1 MLWVGGL
8 LQDSKSTRHWGSFMR
23 ASAKN
28 LLWYQTEKEIQV
40 LRGFQIVVLK
50 IIFSF
55 SPKEP
60 EALEVI
66 HGVRLSQGLVRITV
80 LFEINLKLL
89 LSLTGKFRSTSIS
102 VCRGLFF
109 RFVYLSFPLFICF
122 PLSGSFRKKITH

>member
-1 MLWVGGL
+1 
-8 LQDSKSTRHWGSFMR
+8 MR

-55 SPKEP
+55 NPKEP

-66 HGVRLSQGLVRITV
+66 HGVRLSQGLVKITV

-89 LSLTGKFRSTSIS
+89 FSLTGEFRGASIS
-102 VCRGLFF
+102 VCRGLFC
-109 RFVYLSFPLFICF
+109 RFVYLKFSLLICF

>member
-1 MLWVGGL
+1 
-8 LQDSKSTRHWGSFMR
+8 MR

-50 IIFSF
+50 IILSF
-55 SPKEP
+55 SPKEL

-66 HGVRLSQGLVRITV
+66 HGVRLNQGLIKITV

-89 LSLTGKFRSTSIS
+89 LSLTGMFRDASIS

-109 RFVYLSFPLFICF
+109 RFVYSSFSLFVCF